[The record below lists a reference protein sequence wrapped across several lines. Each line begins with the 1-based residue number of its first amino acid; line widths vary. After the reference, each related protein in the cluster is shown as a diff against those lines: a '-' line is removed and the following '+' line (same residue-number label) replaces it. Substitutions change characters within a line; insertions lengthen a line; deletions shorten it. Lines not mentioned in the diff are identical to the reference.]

1 METNEYIW
9 RNCTTG
15 QVITHY
21 YGISEREMLMISQ
34 GIHFG
39 LLSAGR
45 RNGRINVYLVTP
57 EGEKLAHS
65 FRLTPKK

>member
-45 RNGRINVYLVTP
+45 RHWLINVYLVTP

-65 FRLTPKK
+65 V